1 MNTAK
6 AANARQLARKTKIIA
21 TIGPATSSPERI
33 RDILLA
39 GVNVIRMNFSH
50 GSHEA
55 HQETL
60 DQVRKVAAE
69 LDIDTSILSKIER
82 SERVATIEMLPTL
95 AKTLEV
101 QEKEMEIEFIKAF
114 ILSDLGELK
123 FLKRGLEETLN
134 TIKSRK

>member
-1 MNTAK
+1 MNSFGEYLPS
-6 AANARQLARKTKIIA
+6 RREQL
-21 TIGPATSSPERI
+21 GLP
-33 RDILLA
+33 L
-39 GVNVIRMNFSH
+39 
-50 GSHEA
+50 
-55 HQETL
+55 
-60 DQVRKVAAE
+60 RKVAAE

-82 SERVATIEMLPTL
+82 SERAATKEMLSTL

-123 FLKRGLEETLN
+123 FLKSGLEETLN